1 MVKNMGE
8 YPLSNVEVSDM
19 YPAYTTPWNSNNVLP
34 MKESGEKVTPQGK
47 SVSTIFTELLPN
59 QQKSL
64 YFGIRLQP

>member
-1 MVKNMGE
+1 MSINKEIKKV
-8 YPLSNVEVSDM
+8 
-19 YPAYTTPWNSNNVLP
+19 TTLTLQK